1 MKNLNYFPFE
11 RNHYYYGKLL
21 GVEDFEAE
29 QRYMNDK
36 RRLIN
41 RFMHG
46 CGVVCGLSVVQV
58 AEDAVSVEA
67 GLALDYAGREIM
79 VDEPVTRRLAEL
91 PGYPGCVEDG
101 EKNDYLYLCIEYAEY
116 ERDNAYNIAGDGEN
130 AYNRT
135 AEGYR
140 LYLTAQEP
148 KQELY
153 GCAAYYGESKT
164 VYWGNGIRIRQI
176 FPRFVESGREFDVRI
191 LVENMGQ
198 RQPVYFRYELELEG
212 IYRGELSSV
221 LVEFDET
228 KHERAK
234 RYELF
239 ITLTAGKSKNLRAH
253 ARVKEK
259 SFCLR
264 VGEEEQNA
272 GASCESGVEL
282 CGEPAECIRRRYYAN
297 AMQEIRQEAN
307 RQSLCLAKISFIEAG
322 DTVIDDVEEMPFGQ
336 YICSSII
343 AGIRQLAAAEELRHM
358 KRHMLENRRQPKV
371 WERQLPVNPSGRRAS
386 GTAMISLGMGG
397 LAGRRFYSKPIVH
410 GFGPCNV
417 TVVFGMGNK
426 ETPSAVYYGQPEV
439 FGDFVCEVQGTLAAK
454 VDVEAG
460 TFVLGIK
467 LTESTE
473 AESVKIYWTAFCD
486 EEQEAAKEKRHTLFL
501 KPDMVYLKPREDCQ
515 FEAEMSDSGDRLEW
529 SVAGKDSGSIDS
541 GGHYTAPSAPGVY
554 QILAKSRAHQKLSAT
569 AYAVVRDV

>member
-67 GLALDYAGREIM
+67 GLALDHAGREIM

-91 PGYPGCVEDG
+91 PGFPGHVEGG

-116 ERDNAYNIAGDGEN
+116 ERDNAYNITGDGEN

-148 KQELY
+148 GQELY

-164 VYWGNGIRIRQI
+164 VYWGNGVRIRQI

-191 LVENMGQ
+191 RVENMGQ
-198 RQPVYFRYELELEG
+198 RQPVFFRYELELEG
-212 IYRGELSSV
+212 ICRGELTSV

-228 KHERAK
+228 KQERAK
-234 RYELF
+234 HYEFSL
-239 ITLTAGKSKNLRAH
+239 TLTAGKSKNLRAC
-253 ARVKEK
+253 ARVKEN

-264 VGEEEQNA
+264 VGEEEKTA
-272 GASCESGVEL
+272 GVSCESGVEI
-282 CGEPAECIRRRYYAN
+282 CGEPVELTRRRYYAH
-297 AMQEIRQEAN
+297 AMQEIRQEAES
-307 RQSLCLAKISFIEAG
+307 QILCLAKISFIDAG
-322 DTVIDDVEEMPFGQ
+322 DAVIDDVEEMPFGQ
-336 YICSSII
+336 YICSDMLL
-343 AGIRQLAAAEELRHM
+343 GLRELAAAEELKHM
-358 KRHMLENRRQPKV
+358 NRRMMESGREPKIRQ
-371 WERQLPVNPSGRRAS
+371 RQLPANLPVRQAF
-386 GTAMISLGMGG
+386 GTAVISLGMGG
-397 LAGRRFYSKPIVH
+397 LAGRRFYSSPIVH
-410 GFGPCNV
+410 GLGPGNV
-417 TVVFGMGNK
+417 TVVFGMGDR

-439 FGDFVCEVQGTLAAK
+439 FGEFVCEVQAVLAAK
-454 VDVEAG
+454 VNVEAG

-467 LTESTE
+467 LTESTA
-473 AESVKIYWTAFCD
+473 AESVKIYWAAFCD
-486 EEQEAAKEKRHTLFL
+486 GNQETVKEKKHTLFL
-501 KPDMVYLKPREDCQ
+501 KPDMVYLKPREDCR
-515 FEAEMSDSGDRLEW
+515 FAADMSDSGDRLEW

-541 GGHYTAPSAPGVY
+541 DGHYTAPSAPGVY
-554 QILAKSRAHQKLSAT
+554 QILAKSRAHPKLSAS